1 MQSDRERITELF
13 ALHSTAVRQYAGR
26 RVSPGVDPDDVVAEV
41 FAVAWR
47 RLDQVPQGPEALPY
61 LFAIGRR
68 VVANAERSA
77 RRRHRLAQAV
87 EAAVPPGDD
96 GPGDGR
102 AEQVR
107 QAMAQL
113 RPKDR
118 EALTLVVRD
127 GLSHAEAAQ
136 VLDCST
142 GALSVRLSRAR
153 ARLRAL
159 LTDLSPAADLRSQR

>member
-1 MQSDRERITELF
+1 VESDRDRITELF
-13 ALHSTAVRQYAGR
+13 ELHSTAVRHYAVR

-41 FAVAWR
+41 FSVAWR
-47 RLDQVPQGPEALPY
+47 RLRQVPAGPEALPY
-61 LFAIGRR
+61 LFAVARR

-96 GPGDGR
+96 GPDER

-107 QAMAQL
+107 LALGQL
-113 RPKDR
+113 RERDR

-136 VLDCST
+136 VLGCST
-142 GALSVRLSRAR
+142 GALSTRLTRAR
-153 ARLRAL
+153 AQLRGL
-159 LTDLSPAADLRSQR
+159 LTDLSPASEGSQR